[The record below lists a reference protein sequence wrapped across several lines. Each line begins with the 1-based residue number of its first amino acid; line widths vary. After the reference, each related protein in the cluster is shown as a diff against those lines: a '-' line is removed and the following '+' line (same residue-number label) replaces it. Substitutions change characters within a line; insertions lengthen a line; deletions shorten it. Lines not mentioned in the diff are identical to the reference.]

1 MNLSHQAP
9 RAFDHPIYV
18 TRPVLPP
25 LADYAKSLE
34 PIWQSGFLTNGAS
47 QHQALEQAL
56 RIYLKTPQLSL
67 FNNGTLAL
75 LVACQALEVKGEVI
89 TTPFTFAATP
99 HVLAWNK
106 TTPVFADI
114 DPDTLCIDPAS
125 VEQQLSAQTSAI
137 LGVHVYGMP
146 CDVQAIDTLARPR
159 GLKVI
164 YDGAHAFGTQL
175 NGEPIIRHGDATMLS
190 FHATKLFHSAEGGA
204 LCMADPDL
212 KKQVDLLKNF
222 GIKNEDEVL
231 LPGINGKMNE
241 LQAALG
247 LLVLQHVEAEKQRR
261 QTVRDIYL
269 ERLQSVAGL
278 RFQSVPANAT
288 DSHQYLIVRI
298 NQAEAGCHRDEL
310 HQRLKRF
317 NIITRKYFYPLC
329 SDYDC
334 YRHLPSAD
342 PRRLPN
348 AHRVASEVLSLPLHS
363 ELSADDVHRIC
374 DAIVFSLHHA

>member
-1 MNLSHQAP
+1 MNFLHQAP
-9 RAFDHPIYV
+9 KAFDHPIYV

-25 LADYAKSLE
+25 LADYTQSLDQ
-34 PIWQSGFLTNGAS
+34 IWQSGFLTNGAC
-47 QHQALEQAL
+47 QHQALEHAL
-56 RIYLKTPQLSL
+56 RDYLRTPHLSL

-75 LVACQALEVKGEVI
+75 LVACQALQVKGEVI

-99 HVLAWNK
+99 HVLAWNNA
-106 TTPVFADI
+106 TPVFADI
-114 DPDTLCIDPAS
+114 DPDTLCIDPS
-125 VEQQLSAQTSAI
+125 SIEHNLSDQTSAI

-146 CDVQAIDTLARPR
+146 CDVHALDTLARPR
-159 GLKVI
+159 QLKVI

-175 NGEPIIRHGDATMLS
+175 DGQPIVQHGDATMLS

-222 GIKNEDEVL
+222 GIKNEEEVL

-247 LLVLQHVEAEKQRR
+247 LLVLQHVDAEKQRR
-261 QTVRDIYL
+261 QAVRDIYT
-269 ERLQSVAGL
+269 ERLQAVPGVRLL
-278 RFQSVPANAT
+278 RIPANAS
-288 DSHQYLIVRI
+288 DSYQYMIMRV
-298 NQAEAGCHRDEL
+298 NAAQAGCDRNAL

-317 NIITRKYFYPLC
+317 NIVTRKYFYPLC

-348 AHRVASEVLSLPLHS
+348 AYRVASEVMSLPLHGG
-363 ELSADDVHRIC
+363 LSADTVHRIC
-374 DAIVFSLHHA
+374 DAIVYSLQHP

>member
-1 MNLSHQAP
+1 
-9 RAFDHPIYV
+9 
-18 TRPVLPP
+18 
-25 LADYAKSLE
+25 
-34 PIWQSGFLTNGAS
+34 
-47 QHQALEQAL
+47 
-56 RIYLKTPQLSL
+56 
-67 FNNGTLAL
+67 
-75 LVACQALEVKGEVI
+75 
-89 TTPFTFAATP
+89 
-99 HVLAWNK
+99 VLAWNK

-261 QTVRDIYL
+261 QTVRDLYL

-288 DSHQYLIVRI
+288 DSHQYLIVRV

>member
-1 MNLSHQAP
+1 MNFSHQAP
-9 RAFDHPIYV
+9 RAFENPIYV

-25 LADYAKSLE
+25 LADYSRSLE
-34 PIWQSGFLTNGAS
+34 QIWQSGFLTNGAS

-56 RIYLKTPQLSL
+56 CQYLQTPHLSL

-75 LVACQALEVKGEVI
+75 LVACQALQVKGEVI

-106 TTPVFADI
+106 ATPVFADI
-114 DPDTLCIDPAS
+114 DPETLCIDPAS
-125 VEQQLSAQTSAI
+125 IEHNLSDQTSAI

-146 CDVQAIDTLARPR
+146 CDVKAIDTLARPR
-159 GLKVI
+159 QLKVI

-175 NGEPIIRHGDATMLS
+175 DGQPIVRHGDATMLS

-222 GIKNEDEVL
+222 GIKNEEEVL

-247 LLVLQHVEAEKQRR
+247 LLVLQHVDAEKQHR
-261 QTVRDIYL
+261 QAIRDIYT
-269 ERLQSVAGL
+269 Q
-278 RFQSVPANAT
+278 RFQDMPGVRLLCVPTNAS
-288 DSHQYLIVRI
+288 DSHQYLIVRV
-298 NQAEAGCHRDEL
+298 NADQAGCHRDEL
-310 HQRLKRF
+310 HLRLKRF

-329 SDYDC
+329 SNYDC

-342 PRRLPN
+342 PSRLPN
-348 AHRVASEVLSLPLHS
+348 AHRVASEVLSLPLHG
-363 ELSADDVHRIC
+363 ELKADDVHHIC
-374 DAIVFSLHHA
+374 DAIAYSLHHA

>member
-1 MNLSHQAP
+1 MNFSHQAP
-9 RAFDHPIYV
+9 RAFENPIYV

-25 LADYAKSLE
+25 LADYTRSLAQ
-34 PIWQSGFLTNGAS
+34 IWQSGFLTNGAT

-56 RIYLKTPQLSL
+56 CQYLQTPHLSL

-75 LVACQALEVKGEVI
+75 LVACQALQVKGEVI

-106 TTPVFADI
+106 ATPVFADI
-114 DPDTLCIDPAS
+114 DPETLCIDPAS
-125 VEQQLSAQTSAI
+125 IEHNLSDQTSAI

-146 CDVQAIDTLARPR
+146 CDVQAIETLARPR
-159 GLKVI
+159 QLKVI

-175 NGEPIIRHGDATMLS
+175 DGQPIVRHGDATMLS

-222 GIKNEDEVL
+222 GIKNEEEVL

-247 LLVLQHVEAEKQRR
+247 LLVLQHVDAEKQHR
-261 QTVRDIYL
+261 QALRDIYT
-269 ERLQSVAGL
+269 E
-278 RFQSVPANAT
+278 RFQDMPGVRLLCVPTNAS
-288 DSHQYLIVRI
+288 DSHQYLIVRVYAD
-298 NQAEAGCHRDEL
+298 QAGCHRDEL
-310 HQRLKRF
+310 HQRLKRY

-329 SDYDC
+329 SNYDC

-342 PRRLPN
+342 PSRLPN

-363 ELSADDVHRIC
+363 ELKADDVHRIC
-374 DAIVFSLHHA
+374 DTIAYSLHHA

>member
-1 MNLSHQAP
+1 MNFPIQAP
-9 RAFDHPIYV
+9 LAFENPVYI

-25 LADYAKSLE
+25 LADYTRLLE
-34 PIWQSGFLTNGAS
+34 QIWQSGFLTNGAS
-47 QHQALEQAL
+47 QHQALEQELSAHL
-56 RIYLKTPQLSL
+56 QTPCLSL

-75 LVACQALEVKGEVI
+75 LVACQALQVKGEVV

-106 TTPVFADI
+106 ATPVFADI
-114 DPDTLCIDPAS
+114 DPETLCIDPAS
-125 VEQQLSAQTSAI
+125 VEDNISPQTSAI
-137 LGVHVYGMP
+137 LGVHVYGIP
-146 CDVQAIDTLARPR
+146 CDVHAIGSLAQQRQ
-159 GLKVI
+159 LKVI

-175 NGEPIIRHGDATMLS
+175 DGQPITLHGDATMLS

-204 LCMADPDL
+204 LCMADPQL

-222 GIKNEDEVL
+222 GIKNEEEVL

-247 LLVLQHVEAEKQRR
+247 RLVLQHVDAEKQRR
-261 QTVRDIYL
+261 QAVRDIYTQ
-269 ERLQSVAGL
+269 RLQAVPGISLL
-278 RFQSVPANAT
+278 RMPANAT
-288 DSHQYLIVRI
+288 DSQQYLVARI
-298 NQAEAGCHRDEL
+298 NADQAGCHRDEL
-310 HQRLKRF
+310 HQRLKRY

-329 SDYDC
+329 SQYDC

-348 AHRVASEVLSLPLHS
+348 AHRVASEVLSLPLHGG
-363 ELSADDVHRIC
+363 LSPDDTHRIC
-374 DAIVFSLHHA
+374 DAITFSLHHA